1 MFSLFLM
8 LNFKAQ
14 FSYMTKNYDVA
25 ILGGGLAGLTLA
37 LQTKQANPDASIII
51 LERRDG
57 SAPDAAHKVGESTVE
72 LGTHYI
78 REILDLKD
86 YMDEHQLPKHG
97 LRFFFS
103 PQHKNDIS
111 KRVELGPR
119 KLLPVPSHQIDRG
132 SFENYLTELCIER
145 GIEVQLGAKAS
156 NVDLNY
162 EGHTVHVER
171 AGETKTLNSKW
182 VVDTTGRSGL
192 IKRKLGLKKDIDH
205 AVCAAWFRIKGDL
218 NVDEWSDNKDW
229 NTFLEPGLR
238 RLGTIHFMDKGYW
251 VWLIPLA
258 TGNTSVGIVADPAIH
273 PFDTYNKLD
282 KALEWLKV
290 NEPLCYENI
299 EPRKEDILDFK
310 VLKHFA
316 LNSEKLYSEE
326 RWAVSGESGV
336 FLDPFY
342 SPGTDFISM
351 SNTFISDLITRD
363 LRGEDVS
370 LHTSVYEKTLFAVFN
385 NWVPLYQNKY
395 PMWGATQTM
404 ILKIFWDWAIYWSVP
419 TLIFTNEMFTN
430 LSVLKNLFAS
440 EDGAGQRFGRLNAQV
455 QTLLTEWVE
464 HDDQAFSDRYI
475 DPFDIGYLKEFHL
488 GLEERYSSREL
499 VQKINSNMV
508 ILEEIASE
516 VFRLMSTKIYGT
528 ATDLKVDPYT
538 MTLKERPIDNEMG
551 TLARPAIKADVAVMW
566 YYK

>member
-1 MFSLFLM
+1 
-8 LNFKAQ
+8 
-14 FSYMTKNYDVA
+14 MTKKYDVA

-37 LQTKQANPDASIII
+37 LQTKQTNPDASIIL

-57 SAPDAAHKVGESTVE
+57 NAPDAAHKVGESTVE

-132 SFENYLTELCIER
+132 TFENYLTELCVER

-171 AGETKTLNSKW
+171 AGETQTLNSKW

-218 NVDEWSDNKDW
+218 NVDEWSDNTDW
-229 NTFLEPGLR
+229 KTFLEPGLR

-282 KALEWLKV
+282 KALEWLKI
-290 NEPLCYENI
+290 NEPLCYKNI

-395 PMWGATQTM
+395 PMWGSTQTM
-404 ILKIFWDWAIYWSVP
+404 IFKIFWDWAIYWSVP
-419 TLIFTNEMFTN
+419 TLIFTNEAFTN

-440 EDGAGQRFGRLNAQV
+440 EDGAGQRFGRLNTQV
-455 QTLLTEWVE
+455 QTLFTEWVE
-464 HDDQAFSDRYI
+464 HDDQQFSERYI

-499 VQKINSNMV
+499 IQKINENMT

-516 VFRLMSTKIYGT
+516 LFRLMSSKVYGT
-528 ATDLKVDPYT
+528 SMDLKVDPYT
-538 MTLKERPIDNEMG
+538 MSLKQRPTESEDGVM
-551 TLARPAIKADVAVMW
+551 ARASIKENVAIMW
-566 YYK
+566 YYN

>member
-1 MFSLFLM
+1 
-8 LNFKAQ
+8 
-14 FSYMTKNYDVA
+14 MTNNYDVA

-37 LQTKQANPDASIII
+37 LQTKQENPSASIVVM
-51 LERRDG
+51 ERRDG
-57 SAPDAAHKVGESTVE
+57 NAPDAAHKVGESTVE

-132 SFENYLTELCIER
+132 TFENKLTELCIER
-145 GIEVQLGAKAS
+145 GIEMQLGAKVT

-162 EGHTVHVER
+162 EGHTVQFEQ
-171 AGETKTLNSKW
+171 AEKTVTVNSKW

-205 AVCAAWFRIKGDL
+205 AVCAAWFRIKGEL
-218 NVDEWSDNKDW
+218 NVDEWSDNKEW

-273 PFDTYNKLD
+273 PFETYNKLD
-282 KALEWLKV
+282 KALEWLKI
-290 NEPLCYENI
+290 NEPLCHKHI

-316 LNSEKLYSEE
+316 LNSEKLYSDE
-326 RWAVSGESGV
+326 RWVISGESGI

-351 SNTFISDLITRD
+351 SNTFITDLITRD

-395 PMWGATQTM
+395 HMWGSTQTM
-404 ILKIFWDWAIYWSVP
+404 IFKIFWDWAIYWSVP
-419 TLIFTNEMFTN
+419 TLIFTNEAFTN

-440 EDGAGQRFGRLNAQV
+440 EDGAGQKFGRLNVQV

-464 HDDQAFSDRYI
+464 HDNQAFSDRYI
-475 DPFDIGYLKEFHL
+475 DPFDINYLKAFHL
-488 GLEERYSSREL
+488 GLEDRYSSREL
-499 VQKINSNMV
+499 IQKINENMTV
-508 ILEEIASE
+508 LEEIAAE
-516 VFRLMSTKIYGT
+516 MFVLMSSKVYGT
-528 ATDLKVDPYT
+528 PMNLKVDPYA
-538 MTLKERPIDNEMG
+538 MTLKERPTENELG
-551 TLARPAIKADVAVMW
+551 VIAQSAIKEDVAVMW